1 MPELLILVA
10 GVATVVAWLLG
21 AWRHQ
26 RIQSRT
32 DRAVAYR
39 RWHEDVDIAMAD
51 RARERS
57 TRNGR
62 RAA

>member
-10 GVATVVAWLLG
+10 GVGLVAAWILA

-32 DRAVAYR
+32 DRAIAYR
-39 RWHEDVDIAMAD
+39 RWHDDVDIAMAE

-62 RAA
+62 RAT